1 MRSYYLPSG
10 LSARLSAC
18 LSALLIQPLFAI
30 AQVDMPPMSGPAV
43 ENASAT
49 AQAPLTLPAA
59 IALALQHNPDLK
71 LAARD
76 VEITE
81 AGINQA
87 GVRPNPELSWL
98 SEGLQNDNHTTTIAL
113 NQALELGGKRPARIA
128 AAERERDVAN
138 ADLALR
144 RSDLR
149 ALVVTA
155 FFEALTAQ
163 ERLQLAEASQGL
175 AQSVTSAAARR
186 VLAGK
191 VSPLEET
198 RAKIAQAGASIELRQ
213 AGSAVTL
220 ARQRLGATWGSRA
233 PQWGCLV
240 VPAQALVADVSLPQ
254 LLSRL
259 PTAPQMLRSR
269 LEIARQQSQV
279 DVELSRRIPDL
290 TVSIGSKR
298 DQREGRT
305 QAIIGLSLPL
315 PLFNRNQGN
324 VQSALRKTD
333 KARDELAAVEQ
344 RLASELTQA
353 WLRHQATRAELE
365 ILQSTVLPG
374 AQSAFDA
381 ASQGFALGKFNFLDV
396 LDAQRTLF
404 QSKSHYLNAL
414 AESHRASVDIERLVG
429 VNPLAP
435 SSEQEAL

>member
-1 MRSYYLPSG
+1 
-10 LSARLSAC
+10 

>member
-1 MRSYYLPSG
+1 MRSYYLPLG
-10 LSARLSAC
+10 LSALF
-18 LSALLIQPLFAI
+18 IQPLFAT
-30 AQVDMPPMSGPAV
+30 AQVDMPLMAAQAV
-43 ENASAT
+43 ENAPAT
-49 AQAPLTLPAA
+49 AQAPLTLSFA
-59 IALALQHNPDLK
+59 IALALQHNLN
-71 LAARD
+71 LRVAVRD

-81 AGINQA
+81 GGLNQA
-87 GVRPNPELSWL
+87 GLRPNPELSLL
-98 SEGLQNDNHTTTIAL
+98 SEGVQKNNRTTTIAI

-128 AAERERDVAN
+128 AAERERDVAR

-144 RSDLR
+144 RTEVR
-149 ALVVTA
+149 ALVVAA

-163 ERLQLAEASQGL
+163 QRLQLAEASQEL
-175 AQSVTSAAARR
+175 AQSVTDAAARR

-198 RAKIAQAGASIELRQ
+198 RAKVAQAGVSIELRQ
-213 AGSAVTL
+213 AASAVAL
-220 ARQRLGATWGSRA
+220 AQQRLAAIWGSRA
-233 PQWGCLV
+233 PQWSRLV
-240 VPAQALVADVSLPQ
+240 VPAEALEMNYDLPQ

-259 PTAPQMLRSR
+259 NTAPQMMRSR

-279 DVELSRRIPDL
+279 DVELSRRILDL
-290 TVSIGSKR
+290 TVSVGSKR
-298 DQREGRT
+298 DEQAGRS

-324 VQSALRKTD
+324 VLSALRKTD

-353 WLRHQATRAELE
+353 WLRHQTTRDELN
-365 ILQSTVLPG
+365 ILRSTILPG

-404 QSKSHYLNAL
+404 QSKSHYLSAL

-429 VNPLAP
+429 VDQLVP
-435 SSEQEAL
+435 SFEQDAL